1 MRKNLKTGEYEIYR
15 QYGHTIVR
23 AWRNEHIRTVLVT
36 DEGTEKMEIAFHDK
50 DILKAIAFAAGEVAK
65 FWHHENDDEL
75 CTHERPKISILCPN
89 YR

>member
-1 MRKNLKTGEYEIYR
+1 
-15 QYGHTIVR
+15 
-23 AWRNEHIRTVLVT
+23 
-36 DEGTEKMEIAFHDK
+36 MEIAFHDK